1 MSSQGGPAS
10 ALPGGF
16 LLGKKLYFTPGG
28 YSLGEQ
34 PTLQGG
40 FSLGDKLY
48 YLGAHSPSSPAIN
61 SCTARKAK

>member
-16 LLGKKLYFTPGG
+16 LLGKELYFTPGG

-34 PTLQGG
+34 PILQGG

-48 YLGAHSPSSPAIN
+48 YLGAHLL
-61 SCTARKAK
+61 RVRQ